1 MARTIFKEN
10 IIRQSE
16 LFSALSAHQWETL
29 RKEATVLSLKR
40 DAPLFAE
47 RDQADRFF
55 IVASGLIKLFLLSE
69 EGQEKVLRIV
79 SPGQTFGEALMFLKK
94 NRYPVHA
101 SALRPS
107 SVYAFKSGVFL
118 RILRESPET
127 TFRLL
132 GLFSCRLQSQL
143 QEIDGI
149 SLQSAPCRFA
159 RYLLEQVPE
168 SEQGEI
174 DVTLNIPKQVLAA
187 HISVQPASF
196 SRMLRELSDKGLIR
210 VDGHV
215 IRILSASA
223 LRERYTTCQRVG

>member
-1 MARTIFKEN
+1 MARPIFKES

-16 LFSALSAHQWETL
+16 LFAALSTNQWDTL
-29 RKEATVLSLKR
+29 RKEATVVSLER

-47 RDQADRFF
+47 RDLADRFF
-55 IVASGLIKLFLLSE
+55 IVATGLIKLFLLSD

-79 SPGQTFGEALMFLKK
+79 NPGQIFGEAIMFLKK
-94 NRYPVHA
+94 NRYPIYA
-101 SALRPS
+101 SALQPS
-107 SVYAFKSGVFL
+107 SVYAFKNSVFL

-132 GLFSCRLQSQL
+132 GLLSCRLQSQL

-149 SLQSAPCRFA
+149 SLQTAPCRFA

-168 SEQGEI
+168 SEKGEF

-196 SRMLRELSDKGLIR
+196 SRLLRELSDKGLIQ
-210 VDGHV
+210 VDGSV
-215 IRILSASA
+215 IRIMNVST
-223 LRERYTTCQRVG
+223 LRKRYTTCQRAG